1 MTTNAGSTRDVWV
14 VAETHEGKLSDV
26 TLELLGEGHRLAAT
40 LGESCALVLVG
51 QGLEGLC
58 EQAAAYGADRVYL
71 AQHPELAQV
80 RTQPFTD
87 ALCGLVGQYHPS
99 ILLFG
104 ATTFGRDLAGRVA
117 ARLRTGLTAD
127 CVALE
132 IDPKTRLLQQTR
144 PSFGGTI
151 LATVQCPVKR
161 PQMATVRPRVMTKLE
176 PRVGAKAQVIATDVT
191 LAEASLAAR
200 IVEVLREEGG
210 EQINLQDADII
221 VAGGR
226 GLKSADAFGLLRE
239 LAQALGGAVGAS
251 RAAVDAGWIAAYHQV
266 GQTGKTV
273 QPKLYIACGISGAA
287 QHLAGMSSSDC
298 IVAINSD
305 PDAPI
310 FEIAT
315 YGIVGDLFEVVPALT
330 KAIKE
335 EFGA

>member
-1 MTTNAGSTRDVWV
+1 
-14 VAETHEGKLSDV
+14 
-26 TLELLGEGHRLAAT
+26 
-40 LGESCALVLVG
+40 
-51 QGLEGLC
+51 
-58 EQAAAYGADRVYL
+58 L

-87 ALCGLVGQYHPS
+87 AVCDLARQYRPS

-117 ARLRTGLTAD
+117 ARLGTGLTAD

-132 IDPKTRLLQQTR
+132 IDPQTRLLQQTR
-144 PSFGGTI
+144 PSFGGTV
-151 LATVQCPVKR
+151 LATVQCPVSR
-161 PQMATVRPRVMTKLE
+161 PQMATVRPRVMAKLE
-176 PRVGAKAQVIATDVT
+176 PRVEAMAEVIT
-191 LAEASLAAR
+191 AEVKLQESSLAAK
-200 IVEVLREEGG
+200 IVEVMREEGG
-210 EQINLQDADII
+210 AQVNIQDADII

-226 GLKSADAFGLLRE
+226 GLKSAEGFGLLRE
-239 LAQALGGAVGAS
+239 LADALGGAVGAS

-266 GQTGKTV
+266 GQTGRTV

-305 PDAPI
+305 PQAPI
-310 FEIAT
+310 FDIAT
-315 YGIVGDLFEVVPALT
+315 YGIVGDLFQVVPALT